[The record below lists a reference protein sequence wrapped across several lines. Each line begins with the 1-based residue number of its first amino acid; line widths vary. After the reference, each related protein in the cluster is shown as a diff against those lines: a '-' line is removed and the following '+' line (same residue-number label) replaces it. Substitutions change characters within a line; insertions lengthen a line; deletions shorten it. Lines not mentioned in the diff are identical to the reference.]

1 MAVCCS
7 GYNQLRPVSDH
18 CPWMPPRRSSRRSS
32 RVAWTTATHCCSAL
46 ATDYFIA
53 CSRCRT
59 LPPTWSQAFV
69 GVTTSHQCYSSC
81 TGCQSGGTLCSRLR
95 GSYISRLLERLPRT
109 LQPTVAFF
117 FYQTVVWCQT
127 LVVAHCGPTPMSC
140 ESCLCHEH
148 ITNSVTGVSRLL
160 VNCGMTFHLNYGDQ
174 DWPPT
179 PSDNLWKLIYLATE
193 VLIVTLLNLSAL

>member
-46 ATDYFIA
+46 ATHYFIA

-81 TGCQSGGTLCSRLR
+81 TGCQSVGTLCSRLR

-117 FYQTVVWCQT
+117 FYQTVVWCKT
-127 LVVAHCGPTPMSC
+127 LVVAHCSPTPMSC

-148 ITNSVTGVSRLL
+148 ITNSEFLGCWSTVEWPSTWTMATRTDLRLL
-160 VNCGMTFHLNYGDQ
+160 QTISENSFIWLPKCL
-174 DWPPT
+174 
-179 PSDNLWKLIYLATE
+179 
-193 VLIVTLLNLSAL
+193 